1 MKRNLILLC
10 GLLAAASCTAVDPV
24 NSARYYQE
32 IEPIPSVILH
42 VQEDRLAGKSDKQI
56 ASDLGWAA
64 LQRIL
69 AYLNQ
74 PVQTQPAR

>member
-1 MKRNLILLC
+1 MKHKLAVM
-10 GLLAAASCTAVDPV
+10 LAASIALCSCGSVRVDPV
-24 NSARYYQE
+24 NSAQYYQE
-32 IEPIPSVILH
+32 IEPIQAVILH
-42 VQEDRLAGKSDKQI
+42 VQADRAAGKTDTQI

-74 PVQTQPAR
+74 PPTR